1 MTIFGQF
8 HWLVL
13 LLQKCLIG
21 QVEHHYCYPWLL
33 KTRIARTKRRIT
45 SSWMGT
51 QETLQIGYS
60 ESSFFLSSSSSSS
73 LSFFLLLFFIIFLF
87 KCYHSWSQLPL
98 TSNGNS
104 SSRKSKVEVKVVG
117 SIPIGRVIT
126 DKIIF
131 YHNWNMFV
139 LSCDLDK
146 HYIVSR
152 GRELKSMA
160 RIWKMAT
167 QAILTLQWMVYR

>member
-1 MTIFGQF
+1 MPDRTGGAS
-8 HWLVL
+8 L
-13 LLQKCLIG
+13 LLPLTSKDKDSKNK
-21 QVEHHYCYPWLL
+21 EENHKLL
-33 KTRIARTKRRIT
+33 NGNSGDPTDRVQWI
-45 SSWMGT
+45 
-51 QETLQIGYS
+51 
-60 ESSFFLSSSSSSS
+60 FFLSFFFFFFFFS
-73 LSFFLLLFFIIFLF
+73 LFFFYYYLLLFFLI

-104 SSRKSKVEVKVVG
+104 SSRKSNVEVKVVG